1 MGDDIPEEKSE
12 DDCCSGK
19 QHEDKNK
26 CCGKAGQE
34 TTEKEDCCSK
44 ELNYPDQNLCCARN
58 GEDAEGSEDN
68 CCFESS
74 SIDSD
79 GKCEDPCPNENVNF
93 VDTIDEQWAG
103 GVNSWDECSAKC
115 RERTDLE
122 CKYWSWRRDTH
133 DTESMQ
139 NTCMTMTGYGS
150 AVTDDRI
157 VSGTRDCLAEDFSQ
171 KDVDWRG
178 HMVAKYGRKIC
189 VPPGEDKFY
198 FLNSIILEF

>member
-79 GKCEDPCPNENVNF
+79 GKV
-93 VDTIDEQWAG
+93 
-103 GVNSWDECSAKC
+103 
-115 RERTDLE
+115 
-122 CKYWSWRRDTH
+122 
-133 DTESMQ
+133 
-139 NTCMTMTGYGS
+139 
-150 AVTDDRI
+150 
-157 VSGTRDCLAEDFSQ
+157 
-171 KDVDWRG
+171 
-178 HMVAKYGRKIC
+178 
-189 VPPGEDKFY
+189 
-198 FLNSIILEF
+198 